1 MTTAVKRR
9 RAYTTYGNVAYD
21 PAYDPQVEREGRAEP
36 LVRTRERVAAREHVR
51 VRQAG
56 YVAPVAVLG
65 FVMVAVMAVLLLTQ
79 YVQIAQTSNEIVRL
93 RREADTLAAENAKL
107 VTEYELAFDLKSVE
121 EQVAASGTMVQPQ
134 AGQIITLNVVEP
146 DSARIYTNEAE
157 NIPAELWNSL
167 TEAVGNIVAFFR

>member
-1 MTTAVKRR
+1 MATQAKKRMSY
-9 RAYTTYGNVAYD
+9 ATYGNVAVAPDY
-21 PAYDPQVEREGRAEP
+21 APQRRERTEP
-36 LVRTRERVAAREHVR
+36 LVRPRERVAAREHAR
-51 VRQAG
+51 VRPAG
-56 YVAPVAVLG
+56 YVAPAAVLG
-65 FVMVAVMAVLLLTQ
+65 FALVAVMAVALIFSYAKLT
-79 YVQIAQTSNEIVRL
+79 QTSNEIVRL
-93 RREADTLAAENAKL
+93 RRESETLSQENAKL
-107 VTEYELAFDLKSVE
+107 TAEYELAFDLKSVE